1 MRCYHRLNQS
11 HRYIFFSSCHVRC
24 ARQAVCTEEWTLD
37 SVVRGRCMTCHI
49 RVRRLAAVLH
59 NLQGTQSQA
68 ICPAGWTLTVL
79 MVLFHTYLLVWKIV
93 TVSHSLNRIVH
104 ACRISLSQPTLT
116 IQWGWQRTRVCDSLS
131 ESLFHWSN
139 FNQAESFMSRG
150 LDFFLMYK
158 SIYKLWLF
166 LMQNPEQESEDTV
179 HVYLGQRVTTRKLYQ
194 RRMQD

>member
-1 MRCYHRLNQS
+1 
-11 HRYIFFSSCHVRC
+11 
-24 ARQAVCTEEWTLD
+24 
-37 SVVRGRCMTCHI
+37 MTCHI

-116 IQWGWQRTRVCDSLS
+116 IQWGWQRTRVSDSLS

-139 FNQAESFMSRG
+139 FNQAVVYVKRFRFFFNVQKHLQTLTVFDAEPWTRVWRHCSCLSGSEGHDQEAVPEKDARLMEMSPVADDCPGIISDQGWVTERG
-150 LDFFLMYK
+150 ASLAHIHFL
-158 SIYKLWLF
+158 
-166 LMQNPEQESEDTV
+166 
-179 HVYLGQRVTTRKLYQ
+179 
-194 RRMQD
+194 